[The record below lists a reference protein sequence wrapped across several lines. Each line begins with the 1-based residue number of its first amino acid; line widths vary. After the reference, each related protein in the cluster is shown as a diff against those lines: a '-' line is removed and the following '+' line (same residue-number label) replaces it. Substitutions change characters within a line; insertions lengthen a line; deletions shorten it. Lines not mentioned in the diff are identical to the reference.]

1 MDPRSL
7 HKSVWALAR
16 RQHGVLARYQLL
28 ALGLSRHAIKHRI
41 ATGRLHPVYR
51 GVYAVGRPQLT
62 RYGRWMA
69 AVLACGP
76 NAALSHGAAGAL
88 WGLLAQPRAEIEV
101 SVAATKRHVIGGIR
115 VHRRAS
121 LGTDEITRHRGI
133 PVTRPIVTLVD
144 LARRC
149 SRARSRPR
157 STKPTGAGSWIP
169 SGSGRR
175 STGCPVA
182 AGSRRFEKAPRPP
195 HLRAH
200 RLRARAPLPADSA
213 SGGPCPAPHGM
224 PRQRLPGR
232 LLLARA
238 RPDRRD
244 RRAAIPPHAG
254 AAGARSRAR
263 PGARCRRHDAAPL
276 HPRPGRA

>member
-16 RQHGVLARYQLL
+16 RQHGVVARYQLL

-121 LGTDEITRHRGI
+121 LGPDEITRHRGI

-144 LARRC
+144 LAT
-149 SRARSRPR
+149 AL
-157 STKPTGAGSWIP
+157 P
-169 SGSGRR
+169 SGALEAAVNEADRR
-175 STGCPVA
+175 GLVDP
-182 AGSRRFEKAPRPP
+182 E
-195 HLRAH
+195 
-200 RLRARAPLPADSA
+200 RLRAALD
-213 SGGPCPAPHGM
+213 GM
-224 PRQRLPGR
+224 PGR
-232 LLLARA
+232 RGV
-238 RPDRRD
+238 
-244 RRAAIPPHAG
+244 AALRKG
-254 AAGARSRAR
+254 SST
-263 PGARCRRHDAAPL
+263 AAPSRS
-276 HPRPGRA
+276 PTPSSSAASCR